1 MPEKVAHFRNRCFL
15 LVKRQKKVNRTK
27 KAELRPKFRWE
38 NPILSFFFA
47 EDKYGYKEAKI
58 PSVNSTLK
66 TALLK
71 FIYSEK
77 AMKFCKIFTL
87 LLSNVVPV
95 KSKVKISQ
103 NFVAFSEYMNFT

>member
-1 MPEKVAHFRNRCFL
+1 MFSTDFIFRQQENLVDNQKCQAGFRLLCNKILFL

-58 PSVNSTLK
+58 PSINSILK
-66 TALLK
+66 TAFLPD
-71 FIYSEK
+71 
-77 AMKFCKIFTL
+77 
-87 LLSNVVPV
+87 LSKLPNN
-95 KSKVKISQ
+95 I
-103 NFVAFSEYMNFT
+103 